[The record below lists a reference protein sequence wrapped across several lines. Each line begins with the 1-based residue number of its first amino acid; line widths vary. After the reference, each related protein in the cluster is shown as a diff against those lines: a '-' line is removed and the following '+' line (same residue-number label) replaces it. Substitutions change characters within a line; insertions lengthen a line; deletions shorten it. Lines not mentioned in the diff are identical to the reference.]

1 MSIKFHFRY
10 LPAKSYNQEVLFLNF
25 KNKPDPI
32 VRQTFFLS
40 PMPWSISIPNL
51 REVYK
56 TKVNWVNRQLRRP
69 KKIVRKIKGGGEEL
83 IFFTLLYVV
92 YTCIYTVR
100 DILQRFANDKD
111 KWKMIEF
118 HR

>member
-32 VRQTFFLS
+32 FRQTFFLS

-56 TKVNWVNRQLRRP
+56 TKVNRVNRHLRRS
-69 KKIVRKIKGGGEEL
+69 KKIVRKIKGGGS
-83 IFFTLLYVV
+83 FFFYLLYVV
-92 YTCIYTVR
+92 YIYTVR
-100 DILQRFANDKD
+100 DILQRFDKD